1 MLLQGANSSVEWKP
15 HDTFLA
21 CSKAFRNLSRK
32 TICPLKIESCFKII
46 FAAKRMDKY
55 CWSRKHK
62 VINYDTGSQEH
73 RCLWIR
79 SNWGINSSTFGFVGS
94 IQQVLPKQLNSPC
107 FPQPARG
114 TGCYPW
120 AGWVL
125 GRTWD
130 SYWNDVAVGKGA
142 VTERNGS
149 VGTLP
154 HSDQRKAARGF
165 QISYDWFSIKY
176 FIIHGIHNIYIA

>member
-15 HDTFLA
+15 HDMFLA

-79 SNWGINSSTFGFVGS
+79 SNCGINSSTFGFVGS

-120 AGWVL
+120 AEFWEGL
-125 GRTWD
+125 GT
-130 SYWNDVAVGKGA
+130 
-142 VTERNGS
+142 VTEMMLLLAK
-149 VGTLP
+149 VQW
-154 HSDQRKAARGF
+154 QRGMEVLERFHIVTRGKQQEAF
-165 QISYDWFSIKY
+165 R
-176 FIIHGIHNIYIA
+176 